1 MAMKTM
7 GTHASTYFHIAG
19 SFPHWLSR
27 TVRLNQPILLAFL
40 PERAY
45 ISMGFQAFLA
55 ENLLCVRQPL
65 TLLGFRQGVIKKGIK
80 HRCCFG
86 L

>member
-1 MAMKTM
+1 MSSLAQ
-7 GTHASTYFHIAG
+7 
-19 SFPHWLSR
+19 PHGE
-27 TVRLNQPILLAFL
+27 TQPAQLLAFL